1 MAFINPP
8 VLKLDFTGAA
18 NVADFSAIDG
28 TIRNTILGIIN
39 GMFTLPNRYL
49 VKLDANS
56 DYFKTYHYPL
66 GVIRTTVE
74 KAWGFAEEA
83 KGAKKLL
90 SKITRSEEDCFT
102 EVTVGGEP
110 PFRTTTK
117 NNTTKPSWNET
128 HDFVVSDVHQCI
140 KIDLEDHDVNA
151 NDEVGIAV
159 TTVDDAIKA
168 GGSKE
173 FSLIHQGEDTGG
185 KISLSFEYFRLEA
198 DPSSFSAKAHK
209 ADGLISG
216 LATVLVAGAYDIKGQ
231 RKELTPSVVVTWGSK
246 HRFQTA
252 VKSDA
257 PGTDINNPAF
267 DQAFTIPITT
277 DVVGTSLRLAL
288 MNGETETGGV
298 DVKFEEVQNAPDM
311 TLQKSFD
318 IGGGVTVRASVRFRG
333 LVAGPPQETS
343 LPSRSK

>member
-1 MAFINPP
+1 
-8 VLKLDFTGAA
+8 
-18 NVADFSAIDG
+18 
-28 TIRNTILGIIN
+28 
-39 GMFTLPNRYL
+39 MFTLPNRYL
-49 VKLDANS
+49 VKLDTGN

-90 SKITRSEEDCFT
+90 SKLTRSEEDCFT

-110 PFRTTTK
+110 AWRTSTK
-117 NNTTKPSWNET
+117 NNTTKPSWGET
-128 HDFVVSDVHQCI
+128 HDFVVSDMHQCI
-140 KIDLEDHDVNA
+140 KIDVEDHDVNS

-159 TTVDDAIKA
+159 TTVEDAIKS
-168 GGSKE
+168 GGSQE
-173 FSLIHQGEDTGG
+173 FPLIHKGKDTGG
-185 KISLSFEYFRLEA
+185 KISLSFEYFRLET
-198 DPSSFSAKAHK
+198 DPSSFSAKIHQG
-209 ADGLISG
+209 DGYISG
-216 LATVLVAGAYDIKGQ
+216 LATVLIAGAYDIKGQ

-267 DQAFTIPITT
+267 DQAFALPMTT

-288 MNGETETGGV
+288 MNGEKETGGV
-298 DVKFEEVQNAPDM
+298 DVKFDEVVNAPDM
-311 TLQKSFD
+311 ILQKSFEV
-318 IGGGVTVRASVRFRG
+318 GNGASVRASVRFRG
-333 LVAGPPQETS
+333 LVAGPPQQAS
-343 LPSRSK
+343 LPTRGK